1 MTKAEKEL
9 ITPEEEVKETPE
21 EENPE
26 AKPEGSEVQPEA
38 EPEEGEVKPETDEN
52 AQKRINDLMSK
63 WQKSEAELS
72 KYREKENINKEEPQ
86 KFGDDF
92 VPENYDTLY
101 EKFKEQ
107 NFIVL
112 GISLEDKQTLIS
124 FRDENKITYPILL
137 GNNEVAKAYDVKAIP
152 SSVFID
158 KTGRIRK
165 TQVGFS
171 PEQAPMFEAF
181 IDTLLK
187 E

>member
-1 MTKAEKEL
+1 MKLMKLMTIISLVLLAL
-9 ITPEEEVKETPE
+9 CGP
-21 EENPE
+21 N
-26 AKPEGSEVQPEA
+26 EGSKEVQISGSKDFTLNSID
-38 EPEEGEVKPETDEN
+38 GETYT
-52 AQKRINDLMSK
+52 
-63 WQKSEAELS
+63 LS
-72 KYREKENINKEEPQ
+72 NLKGKVVLI
-86 KFGDDF
+86 DF
-92 VPENYDTLY
+92 WATWCPPCRASIPHLIALY

-165 TQVGFS
+165 TQVGFG
-171 PEQAPMFEAF
+171 PELAPMFEAF